1 MLSLAPAHFPYV
13 SQHACLSIDMGPVAK
28 TETEGGGL
36 QKREH
41 TAPCPCPLT
50 GTSVASLEKVTEEWD
65 QRDVSLA
72 LPQ

>member
-1 MLSLAPAHFPYV
+1 
-13 SQHACLSIDMGPVAK
+13 MGPVAK